1 MKLPFLSLLLLCAG
15 AAHAA
20 QPAANPP
27 AESCD
32 QIRAQIA
39 AHAGMPERPNTALLA
54 KVGANRKCRFTSA
67 EAYRAAWGDKPL
79 PKDDRPARRAKHRD
93 RDRDDD

>member
-15 AAHAA
+15 AAHAGE
-20 QPAANPP
+20 PAATP
-27 AESCD
+27 AESCA
-32 QIRAQIA
+32 QIRARIA

-79 PKDDRPARRAKHRD
+79 PKDDRPARRAKQRE
-93 RDRDDD
+93 RDDD

>member
-1 MKLPFLSLLLLCAG
+1 MKLASLSVLLLCIG

-20 QPAANPP
+20 APAEPA

-32 QIRAQIA
+32 QIRAQIQ
-39 AHAGMPERPNTALLA
+39 AHTGMPAKPNTALLA
-54 KVGANRKCRFTSA
+54 KVGENRKCRFTAA

-79 PKDDRPARRAKHRD
+79 PKDDPRDRRAKHREH
-93 RDRDDD
+93 DDD

>member
-15 AAHAA
+15 AAHAGE
-20 QPAANPP
+20 PP
-27 AESCD
+27 ESCD
-32 QIRAQIA
+32 QIRARIA

-79 PKDDRPARRAKHRD
+79 PKDDRPARSTRHREH
-93 RDRDDD
+93 DDD